1 MALSAQRAKVGRRS
15 GLFRFVAIFAAF
27 LAIIGSPAFAY
38 ATDPGTD
45 SEGQTK
51 DLSDKLEA
59 AARGYYDARTVLA
72 ASQARQAEIKEKLRV
87 AELSLARLE
96 VQVGTVAAARYK
108 GSQFTVV
115 NGLFTGQADPT
126 AYLEG
131 AAMADYLVWKD
142 DSAVRQYRQVKE
154 EADKQQA
161 LLDAEVQIQA
171 KQLAD
176 LDNAKRAAEK
186 ALASV
191 GGMVTAGYGGPAT
204 AAQPAPRNA
213 DGSLPGEGCSINDPT
228 GTGGCITP
236 RMYHTLTEARLA
248 GFTHYTACWRSAT
261 WGEHPLGRACD
272 FAADPNGFGGV
283 ATGDSRDYGNRL
295 AAWGVANAD
304 ALGILY
310 VIWFRQIWMPGY
322 GWRAYTPEGD
332 PATEHTNHVHISMY

>member
-1 MALSAQRAKVGRRS
+1 
-15 GLFRFVAIFAAF
+15 
-27 LAIIGSPAFAY
+27 
-38 ATDPGTD
+38 
-45 SEGQTK
+45 
-51 DLSDKLEA
+51 
-59 AARGYYDARTVLA
+59 
-72 ASQARQAEIKEKLRV
+72 
-87 AELSLARLE
+87 
-96 VQVGTVAAARYK
+96 
-108 GSQFTVV
+108 
-115 NGLFTGQADPT
+115 
-126 AYLEG
+126 
-131 AAMADYLVWKD
+131 MADYLVWKD
-142 DSAVRQYRQVKE
+142 DSAVRQYKQVKD

-171 KQLAD
+171 KQLID

-213 DGSLPGEGCSINDPT
+213 DGSLPSEGCSINDPT

-248 GFTHYTACWRSAT
+248 GFTHYTSCWRAAT

-272 FAADPNGFGGV
+272 FAADPNGFGGI

-304 ALGILY
+304 ALGVLY

-332 PATEHTNHVHISMY
+332 PSTEHTNHVHISMY